1 MLSMEDLKDCPE
13 QTMRLLCDWMGIE
26 EEDSLYEMT
35 MQGKKW
41 WGDPSSPD
49 FGKEAMPPFGK
60 SSTDRAV
67 GSIFSERDQLVL
79 RTLFYPFSVRFGYI
93 EEDPDQFKDD
103 LRRIRPMLDELF
115 DFEEIMIKNTQV
127 DTEQFKSS
135 DAYCYLR
142 ACMLNRWA
150 ILNEF
155 GTYPEI
161 LRPISMV

>member
-1 MLSMEDLKDCPE
+1 
-13 QTMRLLCDWMGIE
+13 
-26 EEDSLYEMT
+26 

-93 EEDPDQFKDD
+93 EEDLDQFKDD

-115 DFEEIMIKNTQV
+115 DFEERMMESSGGDV
-127 DTEQFKSS
+127 DDFKRSGS
-135 DAYCYLR
+135 YRYLR
-142 ACMLNRWA
+142 VELLNRWA
-150 ILNEF
+150 ILDEF
-155 GTYPEI
+155 GTYPEM
-161 LRPISMV
+161 LRPIAMV